1 MIKKKELKPRV
12 LFYYSP
18 AVPQHAKKTTLMLFR
33 SIEIAASLTIIEL
46 KQGKEKGAR
55 VTTIPLSQGM

>member
-1 MIKKKELKPRV
+1 MIKKKSLNPEFCFITLQQYRNT
-12 LFYYSP
+12 
-18 AVPQHAKKTTLMLFR
+18 QKKTTLMLFR

>member
-1 MIKKKELKPRV
+1 
-12 LFYYSP
+12 
-18 AVPQHAKKTTLMLFR
+18 MLFR

>member
-46 KQGKEKGAR
+46 KQGKEGAR